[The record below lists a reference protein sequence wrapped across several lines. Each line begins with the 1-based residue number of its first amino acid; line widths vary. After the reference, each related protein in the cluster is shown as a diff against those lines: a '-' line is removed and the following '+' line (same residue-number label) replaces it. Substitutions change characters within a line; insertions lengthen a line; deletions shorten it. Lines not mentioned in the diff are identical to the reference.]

1 MPSLPPENLPSAKI
15 HVTDKERRTI
25 NRTQS
30 RTTILFGFGV
40 IIVILISLVA
50 TLLLHINQ
58 STEQL
63 KKLTTLQRAGVLV
76 LEMRQAASQRNIDL
90 LRMTMNDD
98 PFDREQLSRHF
109 YEHATEFVLA
119 QYEFDL
125 IPMTPGQR
133 DTWNLALRSVKRN
146 QMRQSDAV
154 DALLVNQNPDATPQM
169 VNELIPL
176 QSNVTQWMSL
186 LLHDIQI
193 EVQLLTAQTTEATKK
208 AFLVM
213 SILGFIGVLTA
224 SGIAFY
230 VLRTS
235 SRVEQALISSRQD
248 ALSANQFKSQF
259 LANMSHEIRT
269 PLTAIIGFG
278 ETLLDTRT
286 STHDRV
292 DSINAIIRNG
302 THLQQIINDILD
314 LSKIEANKLD
324 VERIDTDYFEVL
336 AEIHSVVGMQASSKG
351 LGFEIDYRLP
361 LPARILTDPLR
372 LTQIL
377 INLCNNAIKFTE
389 RGSVRVVVSYL
400 ANGQMQFDVVDTGI
414 GLTAEQ
420 SRRLFQPF
428 EQADS
433 STTRKYGGSG
443 LGLVI
448 SRRLAEMLGGTITV
462 DGVAGEGSR
471 FTVTIDAG
479 PLQSS
484 GLLFR
489 VPTMLADIPA
499 TELSSIQ
506 LTGQVLLAEDTRDN
520 QRLFSRYI
528 NSAGA
533 QVTVVDNGQL
543 AVEAALRD
551 GFDIILMDM
560 QMPVMGG
567 IEAVKILRSAGYKK
581 PIVALTANAMK
592 EDQKKCFAAGCDEF
606 LTKPLKREALL
617 QMLARYLKPKPSED
631 NNQPP
636 INSMLLEREPDMKDL
651 VISYLNELPAVLQ
664 QAKDALAQQKWPE
677 LQEVI
682 HSLKG
687 TGGGFGY
694 PMLTNLAEKIE
705 LQIAKGDRAEIHA
718 SIVELSTMCH
728 RICDGGPP
736 A

>member
-1 MPSLPPENLPSAKI
+1 MPSLPSENLPSAKI

-98 PFDREQLSRHF
+98 PFDREHLSRHF
-109 YEHATEFVLA
+109 YEHATDFVLA
-119 QYEFDL
+119 KYEFEL

-154 DALLVNQNPDATPQM
+154 EALLVNQNPDATPQM
-169 VNELIPL
+169 MKELIPL

-420 SRRLFQPF
+420 SHRLFQPF

-592 EDQKKCFAAGCDEF
+592 EDQNKCFAAGCDEF

-705 LQIAKGDRAEIHA
+705 LQITKGDRAEIHA